1 MRSARSPSTRL
12 ENTSVRKE
20 DVFAICFGDTQEDI
34 DAFYAISDA
43 VCIEEKENGETVGI
57 AHVLPVFLEGYRGG
71 YLYAIG
77 VAPEHRG
84 KGLFARLLE
93 RCEAFCRAWGLDF
106 VCLIP
111 ATEALADTY
120 RRYGYHLEIA
130 TVSGNRQKDSHPV
143 RCLSEEFLAYGK
155 HGSCE
160 GAPKTGLAKS
170 LSGKPLPTPMHFA
183 SPLGELL

>member
-1 MRSARSPSTRL
+1 M
-12 ENTSVRKE
+12 RKE
-20 DVFAICFGDTQEDI
+20 DVFAVCFGDTREDV
-34 DAFYAISDA
+34 DAFYAIPDA

-71 YLYAIG
+71 YLFAIG
-77 VAPEHRG
+77 VAPAHRG
-84 KGLFARLLE
+84 KGLLRTLLR

-111 ATEALADTY
+111 ATDALASTY
-120 RRYGYHLEIA
+120 RRHGYTTELA
-130 TVSGNRQKDSHPV
+130 TVSGDAEANSHPV
-143 RCLSEEFLAYGK
+143 LCLSDEFLSYGK

-170 LSGKPLPTPMHFA
+170 LSGSPLPTPAHFI
-183 SPLGELL
+183 SPMGELL